1 MKYFENGRKKNMS
14 FMIKDHKVWDKYDK
28 IWNVIKDKVGIPF
41 HSEPVYAK
49 ILDLKVF

>member
-1 MKYFENGRKKNMS
+1 MIGYMKYFENGRKKNMS
-14 FMIKDHKVWDKYDK
+14 FMIKDHKV
-28 IWNVIKDKVGIPF
+28 WNVIKDKVGIPF